1 MQNQSLSYI
10 PATNRWNWKLK
21 TQHHYINTPQMKYFG
36 INLTKYVHETYEKNY
51 KTLMNK
57 IKGKLNKWKDV
68 SRWWIRRLNVIKV
81 SVLSNLIY
89 RISAILCKIP
99 AHYFVNID
107 KLVTKFIWRGK
118 TFRITNIILKDKILW
133 KGENKKR

>member
-1 MQNQSLSYI
+1 
-10 PATNRWNWKLK
+10 
-21 TQHHYINTPQMKYFG
+21 MKYFG

>member
-1 MQNQSLSYI
+1 
-10 PATNRWNWKLK
+10 
-21 TQHHYINTPQMKYFG
+21 MKCFG

-99 AHYFVNID
+99 ACYFVNID